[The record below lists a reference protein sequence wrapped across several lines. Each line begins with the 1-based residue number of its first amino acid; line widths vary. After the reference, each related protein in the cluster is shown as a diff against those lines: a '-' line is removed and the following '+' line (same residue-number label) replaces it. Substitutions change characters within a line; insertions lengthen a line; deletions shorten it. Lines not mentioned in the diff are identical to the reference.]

1 MKKFYLIILFAFLAS
16 FGSYV
21 SAETWT
27 KVTTAPNDWSGDYLI
42 VYEDGNVAFDGSRT
56 KLDATSN
63 TQSVTITDNQITTK
77 DDFDFSFTIKATDGG
92 YTIKS
97 ASGYYIG
104 RTTDGNGLD
113 SNESTT
119 YTNTLSL
126 NTGGD
131 ISIISGGAYLRYN
144 ANSNQNRF
152 RYFKSS
158 TYTDQQ
164 AIHLYKKSEEA
175 AADQV
180 AAPKFDVVNGYSSFK
195 AITASATTTTKG
207 ATVHYSYTKND
218 VEQTLADDTQAP
230 VLSTVGTYVVTAIAK
245 DATGKLK
252 DSYPA
257 TATYTI
263 TAPAAPT
270 AAPKPGTYNEATI
283 IKFTSPEGTIVR
295 VKRGDEYF
303 TPVKNIFTKEL
314 TAVNGEKTT
323 YTFEVW
329 TEYNDNNSDPVT
341 YTYIID
347 PNANKGIFARINS
360 VEHFTANDEVI
371 IVSEKAGMIMST
383 YGSKAF
389 NGKPAS
395 VEGSYT
401 IPFGDNE
408 ISILTIEN
416 GATAGTYK
424 LKCDNSDN
432 SDNSNYLNITSNSTK
447 TDITISTTGSEN
459 EISFKGNNVTINNK
473 NNNTRNIIWSAE
485 TNLFKNYKKGNI
497 DDTKYYNV
505 QLYKK
510 LTGDGNLTA
519 RLRYHENNEVIDDEE
534 NVADGTTYENI
545 GAILLS
551 SETAVNYALVG
562 EKGTQIGTTEPGKT
576 SVLTFPSVGKYIL
589 ATSNKVISFTIG
601 SVVSGVE
608 TIAADAAKVYGANG
622 NIVVEAETAAD
633 VNVYNAAGMLVA
645 AQKVGAGR
653 TNIALAKGFYV
664 VRAGNTVT
672 KVAVR

>member
-16 FGSYV
+16 LGSYITA
-21 SAETWT
+21 AE
-27 KVTTAPNDWSGDYLI
+27 K
-42 VYEDGNVAFDGSRT
+42 
-56 KLDATSN
+56 
-63 TQSVTITDNQITTK
+63 TITYTFTTK
-77 DDFDFSFTIKATDGG
+77 DWNATDQEGNQANWTLGKAATKAGDYRGIAVEKKTATGANATSPISFNKIKKVKLTWGTSSKGAGKIVLTVGG
-92 YTIKS
+92 TDQTAQTVSKGQENQSYEVTFDTPVNGYVKFTVTCTAGTIYIKS
-97 ASGYYIG
+97 VAV
-104 RTTDGNGLD
+104 
-113 SNESTT
+113 T
-119 YTNTLSL
+119 Y
-126 NTGGD
+126 
-131 ISIISGGAYLRYN
+131 
-144 ANSNQNRF
+144 
-152 RYFKSS
+152 
-158 TYTDQQ
+158 
-164 AIHLYKKSEEA
+164 EEA

-180 AAPKFDVVNGYSSFK
+180 AAPV
-195 AITASATTTTKG
+195 
-207 ATVHYSYTKND
+207 
-218 VEQTLADDTQAP
+218 AD
-230 VLSTVGTYVVTAIAK
+230 
-245 DATGKLK
+245 
-252 DSYPA
+252 
-257 TATYTI
+257 
-263 TAPAAPT
+263 
-270 AAPKPGTYNEATI
+270 PKPGTYNVDTT

-295 VKRGDEYF
+295 VKLGDEYF

-314 TAVNGEKTT
+314 TAVNGKKTT

-329 TEYNDNNSDPVT
+329 TEYNDNNSDRVF

-347 PNANKGIFARINS
+347 PNAKNDIFARINS
-360 VEHFTANDEVI
+360 VEHFAANDEVI
-371 IVSEKAGMIMST
+371 IVSEKAGRIMST
-383 YGSKAF
+383 YGNNGF

-416 GATAGTYK
+416 GATDGTYK
-424 LKCDNSDN
+424 LKCANGK
-432 SDNSNYLNITSNSTK
+432 YLNLTTSS
-447 TDITISTTGSEN
+447 DITTNATGSDN
-459 EISFKGNNVTINNK
+459 EISFDKENNVTINNINK
-473 NNNTRNIIWSAE
+473 NTRNIIWSAG
-485 TNLFKNYKKGNI
+485 TNLFRNYSNTNNI
-497 DDTKYYNV
+497 DDSEYYHV

-519 RLRYHENNEVIDDEE
+519 RLRYDGNNEVIDAEE

-562 EKGTQIGTTEPGKT
+562 EDGTQIGTTEPGKT
-576 SVLTFPSVGKYIL
+576 SVLTFPGVGKYTL

-601 SVVSGVE
+601 SVVSGVQ

-645 AQKVGAGR
+645 TQKVGAGR

>member
-16 FGSYV
+16 FGSYITAAEKTITYTFKTKEWNATDQKGNAANWTLGASASKDLETDGIPV
-21 SAETWT
+21 YKAETG
-27 KVTTAPNDWSGDYLI
+27 AN
-42 VYEDGNVAFDGSRT
+42 
-56 KLDATSN
+56 ATSPISFN
-63 TQSVTITDNQITTK
+63 NIKKVVLIWGTSGSGAGNIVLTVGGTNQTAKRVSSGKKNQSYAVTFDTPVNGKVKFTVNCTK
-77 DDFDFSFTIKATDGG
+77 STIF
-92 YTIKS
+92 IKS
-97 ASGYYIG
+97 VAV
-104 RTTDGNGLD
+104 
-113 SNESTT
+113 T
-119 YTNTLSL
+119 Y
-126 NTGGD
+126 
-131 ISIISGGAYLRYN
+131 
-144 ANSNQNRF
+144 
-152 RYFKSS
+152 
-158 TYTDQQ
+158 
-164 AIHLYKKSEEA
+164 EEA

-180 AAPKFDVVNGYSSFK
+180 AAP
-195 AITASATTTTKG
+195 TA
-207 ATVHYSYTKND
+207 D
-218 VEQTLADDTQAP
+218 
-230 VLSTVGTYVVTAIAK
+230 
-245 DATGKLK
+245 
-252 DSYPA
+252 
-257 TATYTI
+257 
-263 TAPAAPT
+263 
-270 AAPKPGTYNEATI
+270 PKPGTYNEATTV
-283 IKFTSPEGTIVR
+283 KFTSPEGTIVR
-295 VKRGDEYF
+295 VKLGDEYF

-329 TEYNDNNSDPVT
+329 TEYNDNNSDRVFYT
-341 YTYIID
+341 YTID
-347 PNANKGIFARINS
+347 PNAKNDIFARINS
-360 VEHFTANDEVI
+360 VEHFAANDEVI
-371 IVSEKAGMIMST
+371 IVSEKAGRIMST
-383 YGSKAF
+383 YGNNGF
-389 NGKPAS
+389 NGKSAS

-408 ISILTIEN
+408 ISILTIN

-424 LKCDNSDN
+424 LKCADGK
-432 SDNSNYLNITSNSTK
+432 YLNITSSSK
-447 TDITISTTGSEN
+447 STDITKNDTGSEN

-473 NNNTRNIIWSAE
+473 KNNTRNIIWSAE

-576 SVLTFPSVGKYIL
+576 SVLTFPGVGKYIL

-622 NIVVEAETAAD
+622 NIVVEAEAAAD

>member
-16 FGSYV
+16 FGSYITA
-21 SAETWT
+21 AETWT
-27 KVTTAPNDWSGDYLI
+27 KVTTAPDDWSGDYLI
-42 VYEDGNVAFDGSRT
+42 VYEAGKVAFDGSLT
-56 KLDATSN
+56 KLDVASN
-63 TQSVTITDNQITTK
+63 TQPVTITNNQITT
-77 DDFDFSFTIKATDGG
+77 DGCDYYFTIEAIEATAGT
-92 YTIKS
+92 YAIKS

-104 RTTDGNGLD
+104 RTSDKN
-113 SNESTT
+113 NEIKSSKTT
-119 YTNTLSL
+119 KYSNTLSL
-126 NTGGD
+126 TGGN
-131 ISIISGGAYLRYN
+131 ISIKSSSVSAYLRYN
-144 ANSNQNRF
+144 TAKDQKRF
-152 RYFKSS
+152 RYFSS
-158 TYTDQQ
+158 SQK
-164 AIHLYKKSEEA
+164 AIQLYKKA

-180 AAPKFDVVNGYSSFK
+180 ATPKFDVVNGYSSFK
-195 AITASATTTTKG
+195 AITASATTTTEG

-218 VEQTLADDTQAP
+218 VKQTLADDTQAP
-230 VLSTVGTYVVTAIAK
+230 VLSTVGIYEVTAFAM
-245 DATGKLK
+245 DHTGKLK
-252 DSYPA
+252 PSGPV
-257 TATYTI
+257 TAMYTI
-263 TAPAAPT
+263 VPPDAPT
-270 AAPKPGTYNEATI
+270 ADPEPGTYNEATT

-295 VKRGDEYF
+295 VKRGNEYF
-303 TPVKNIFTKEL
+303 TPVKNIFTKKL

-329 TEYNDNNSDPVT
+329 TEYNDNNSDRVFYT
-341 YTYIID
+341 YTID
-347 PNANKGIFARINS
+347 PNAKNDIFARINS
-360 VEHFTANDEVI
+360 VEHFAANDEVI
-371 IVSEKAGMIMST
+371 IVSEKAGRIMST
-383 YGSKAF
+383 YGNNGF
-389 NGKPAS
+389 NGKSAS

-424 LKCDNSDN
+424 LKCADGK
-432 SDNSNYLNITSNSTK
+432 YLNLSKGEANITTNA
-447 TDITISTTGSEN
+447 TGSDN
-459 EISFKGNNVTINNK
+459 EISFDKENNVTINNK
-473 NNNTRNIIWSAE
+473 NNNTRSIIWSAE
-485 TNLFKNYKKGNI
+485 KNLFRNYSTGNI
-497 DDTKYYNV
+497 KKYPAEYYNV

-519 RLRYHENNEVIDDEE
+519 RLRYHQNNEVIDAEE
-534 NVADGTTYENI
+534 NVADGMTYQNI

-562 EKGTQIGTTEPGKT
+562 EEGTQIGTTEPGKT
-576 SVLTFPSVGKYIL
+576 SVLTFPGVGKYTL

-608 TIAADAAKVYGANG
+608 TIAADAAKVYGAAG
-622 NIVVEAETAAD
+622 NIVVEAEAAAD

-645 AQKVGAGR
+645 TQKVGAGR

>member
-16 FGSYV
+16 FGSYITA
-21 SAETWT
+21 AEKTITYTFKTKDWNATDQEGNQANWT
-27 KVTTAPNDWSGDYLI
+27 LGKAATKIGDDRGI
-42 VYEDGNVAFDGSRT
+42 AVEKNETGAN
-56 KLDATSN
+56 ATSP
-63 TQSVTITDNQITTK
+63 I
-77 DDFDFSFTIKATDGG
+77 SFTKIKKVELTWGTSSKGAGKIVLTVGGTDQTPKQVSTGKKDQSYAVTFDTPVNG
-92 YTIKS
+92 DVKFTVNCTTSTIYIKS
-97 ASGYYIG
+97 VAV
-104 RTTDGNGLD
+104 
-113 SNESTT
+113 T
-119 YTNTLSL
+119 Y
-126 NTGGD
+126 
-131 ISIISGGAYLRYN
+131 
-144 ANSNQNRF
+144 
-152 RYFKSS
+152 
-158 TYTDQQ
+158 
-164 AIHLYKKSEEA
+164 EEA

-180 AAPKFDVVNGYSSFK
+180 AAPV
-195 AITASATTTTKG
+195 
-207 ATVHYSYTKND
+207 
-218 VEQTLADDTQAP
+218 AD
-230 VLSTVGTYVVTAIAK
+230 
-245 DATGKLK
+245 
-252 DSYPA
+252 
-257 TATYTI
+257 
-263 TAPAAPT
+263 
-270 AAPKPGTYNEATI
+270 PKPGTYNVATI

-329 TEYNDNNSDPVT
+329 TEYNDNNSAHVY

-347 PNANKGIFARINS
+347 PNAKNDIFARINK
-360 VEHFTANDEVI
+360 VEHFAADDEVI
-371 IVSEKAGMIMST
+371 IVSEQAGMIMST
-383 YGSKAF
+383 YEN
-389 NGKPAS
+389 NGFKGKSAP
-395 VEGSYT
+395 VGGSYT

-416 GATAGTYK
+416 GTTDDTYK
-424 LKCDNSDN
+424 LKCANGR
-432 SDNSNYLNITSNSTK
+432 YLNLSNGEANITTNDKGSNNK
-447 TDITISTTGSEN
+447 
-459 EISFKGNNVTINNK
+459 ISFVGNNVRINND
-473 NNNTRNIIWSAE
+473 NTRSIVWRAGSTNI
-485 TNLFKNYKKGNI
+485 FKHYSNKNI
-497 DDTKYYNV
+497 NDKEYYNV

-519 RLRYHENNEVIDDEE
+519 RLRYHENNEVIDAEE
-534 NVADGTTYENI
+534 NVADGMTYENI

-562 EKGTQIGTTEPGKT
+562 EEGTQIGTTEPGKT
-576 SVLTFPSVGKYIL
+576 SVLTFPGVGKYTL

-622 NIVVEAETAAD
+622 NIVVEAEAAAD

-645 AQKVGAGR
+645 TQKVGAGR

>member
-16 FGSYV
+16 FGSYITAAEKTITYTFITKDWNATDQDNKAANWV
-21 SAETWT
+21 SGEAAT
-27 KVTTAPNDWSGDYLI
+27 KVGDDRGI
-42 VYEDGNVAFDGSRT
+42 AVEKNETGAN
-56 KLDATSN
+56 ATSPISFN
-63 TQSVTITDNQITTK
+63 NIKKVKLIWGTSSKGVGDIVLTVGGTDQTAQTVSKGQQDQSYEVTFDTPVNGYVKFTVKCTT
-77 DDFDFSFTIKATDGG
+77 STI
-92 YTIKS
+92 YIKS
-97 ASGYYIG
+97 VAV
-104 RTTDGNGLD
+104 
-113 SNESTT
+113 T
-119 YTNTLSL
+119 Y
-126 NTGGD
+126 
-131 ISIISGGAYLRYN
+131 
-144 ANSNQNRF
+144 
-152 RYFKSS
+152 
-158 TYTDQQ
+158 
-164 AIHLYKKSEEA
+164 EEA
-175 AADQV
+175 PADQV
-180 AAPKFDVVNGYSSFK
+180 ATPKFTVADGYYSYK
-195 AITASATTTTKG
+195 AITASATTTTEG
-207 ATVHYSYTKND
+207 ATVHYSYTKNG
-218 VEQTLADDTQAP
+218 EPQTLAPDTQAP
-230 VLSTVGTYVVTAIAK
+230 VLSAVGIYDVTAF
-245 DATGKLK
+245 ATDDTGTLK
-252 DSYPA
+252 PSGPI

-263 TAPAAPT
+263 VAPDAPT
-270 AAPKPGTYNEATI
+270 ADPKPGTYSEATT
-283 IKFTSPEGTIVR
+283 IKFTSPEGTTVR

-303 TPVKNIFTKEL
+303 TFKPGQNLFTKEL

-329 TEYNDNNSDPVT
+329 TEYNDNNSVRVF

-347 PNANKGIFARINS
+347 PNAKNDIFARINS
-360 VEHFTANDEVI
+360 VEHFAANDEVI
-371 IVSEKAGMIMST
+371 IVSEKAGRIMST
-383 YGSKAF
+383 YGNNGF
-389 NGKPAS
+389 NGKSDS

-416 GATAGTYK
+416 VATDGTYK
-424 LKCDNSDN
+424 LKCADGK
-432 SDNSNYLNITSNSTK
+432 YLNLSNGEANITTTK
-447 TDITISTTGSEN
+447 TGSEN
-459 EISFKGNNVTINNK
+459 EISFDGNNVSINNDNSRSIAWRAGSTK
-473 NNNTRNIIWSAE
+473 
-485 TNLFKNYKKGNI
+485 LFKHYSNSNI
-497 DDTKYYNV
+497 NDSQYFHV

-576 SVLTFPSVGKYIL
+576 SVLTFPGVGKYIL

-601 SVVSGVE
+601 SVVSGVQ

-622 NIVVEAETAAD
+622 NIVVEAEAAAD

>member
-16 FGSYV
+16 FGSYITA
-21 SAETWT
+21 AE
-27 KVTTAPNDWSGDYLI
+27 K
-42 VYEDGNVAFDGSRT
+42 
-56 KLDATSN
+56 
-63 TQSVTITDNQITTK
+63 TITYTFTTK
-77 DDFDFSFTIKATDGG
+77 DWNATDQEGNQANWTLGKAATKIGDDRGIAVEKNETRANATSPISFTKIKKVELTWGTSSKGEGKIVLTVGGTDQTPKQVSTGKKDQSYAVTFDTPVNG
-92 YTIKS
+92 DVKFTVNCTTSTIYIKS
-97 ASGYYIG
+97 VAV
-104 RTTDGNGLD
+104 
-113 SNESTT
+113 T
-119 YTNTLSL
+119 Y
-126 NTGGD
+126 
-131 ISIISGGAYLRYN
+131 
-144 ANSNQNRF
+144 
-152 RYFKSS
+152 
-158 TYTDQQ
+158 
-164 AIHLYKKSEEA
+164 EEA

-180 AAPKFDVVNGYSSFK
+180 AAP
-195 AITASATTTTKG
+195 TA
-207 ATVHYSYTKND
+207 D
-218 VEQTLADDTQAP
+218 
-230 VLSTVGTYVVTAIAK
+230 
-245 DATGKLK
+245 
-252 DSYPA
+252 
-257 TATYTI
+257 
-263 TAPAAPT
+263 
-270 AAPKPGTYNEATI
+270 PKPGTYNEATT

-295 VKRGDEYF
+295 VKRGNEYF

-329 TEYNDNNSDPVT
+329 TEYNDNNSAHVY

-347 PNANKGIFARINS
+347 PNAKNDIFARINS
-360 VEHFTANDEVI
+360 VEHFAANDEVI

-383 YGSKAF
+383 YENNGFK
-389 NGKPAS
+389 GKPAS

-401 IPFGDNE
+401 IPIGDNE

-424 LKCDNSDN
+424 LKCANSDN
-432 SDNSNYLNITSNSTK
+432 SDNSKYLNLSSSSKSTVITKN
-447 TDITISTTGSEN
+447 DTGSEN

-473 NNNTRNIIWSAE
+473 KNNTRSIIWSAE
-485 TNLFKNYKKGNI
+485 TNLFRNYKKSSINN
-497 DDTKYYNV
+497 TNYFNV

-534 NVADGTTYENI
+534 NVADGMTYQNI

-562 EKGTQIGTTEPGKT
+562 EDGTQIGTTEPGKT
-576 SVLTFPSVGKYIL
+576 SVLTFPGVGKYTL

-608 TIAADAAKVYGANG
+608 TIAADAAKVYGAAG
-622 NIVVEAETAAD
+622 NIVIEAEAAAD

>member
-27 KVTTAPNDWSGDYLI
+27 KVTTAPTDWSGEYLI
-42 VYEDGNVAFDGSRT
+42 VYEAGNVAFDGSRT
-56 KLDATSN
+56 KLDAASN
-63 TQSVTITDNQITTK
+63 IQSVTITNNQITTK

-104 RTTDGNGLD
+104 RQSSSKNGLD
-113 SNESTT
+113 SSQSTT

-126 NTGGD
+126 NTSGD
-131 ISIISGGAYLRYN
+131 ISIKSSAGTCLQYN
-144 ANSNQNRF
+144 SDINQKWF
-152 RYFKSS
+152 RYFGSNQK
-158 TYTDQQ
+158 
-164 AIHLYKKSEEA
+164 AIHLYKKA

-180 AAPKFDVVNGYSSFK
+180 ATPKFDVVNGYSSFK
-195 AITASATTTTKG
+195 AITASATTTTEG
-207 ATVHYSYTKND
+207 AIVHYSYTKND

-230 VLSTVGTYVVTAIAK
+230 VLSAVGTYVVTAIAK
-245 DATGKLK
+245 DATGPLK

-257 TATYTI
+257 KATYTI
-263 TAPAAPT
+263 VAPAAPT
-270 AAPKPGTYNEATI
+270 AEPKPGTYSEATT

-295 VKRGDEYF
+295 VKLGDEYF

-323 YTFEVW
+323 YKFEVW
-329 TEYNDNNSDPVT
+329 TEYNDNNSVRVF

-347 PNANKGIFARINS
+347 PNAKNDIFARINS
-360 VEHFTANDEVI
+360 VEHFAANDEVI
-371 IVSEKAGMIMST
+371 IVSEKAGRIMST
-383 YGSKAF
+383 YGNNGF
-389 NGKPAS
+389 NGKSAS

-416 GATAGTYK
+416 GETAGTYK
-424 LKCDNSDN
+424 LKCADGK
-432 SDNSNYLNITSNSTK
+432 YLNLSNGEVNITKN
-447 TDITISTTGSEN
+447 DTGSEN
-459 EISFKGNNVTINNK
+459 EISFKGNNVSINNDNSRSIAWRAGSTK
-473 NNNTRNIIWSAE
+473 
-485 TNLFKNYKKGNI
+485 LFKHYSNSNI
-497 DDTKYYNV
+497 NDSQYFHV

-519 RLRYHENNEVIDDEE
+519 RLRYHQNNDVIDAEE

-576 SVLTFPSVGKYIL
+576 SVLTFPGVGKYIL

-601 SVVSGVE
+601 SVVSGVQ
-608 TIAADAAKVYGANG
+608 TIAADAAKVYGAAG
-622 NIVVEAETAAD
+622 NIVVEAEAAAD

>member
-27 KVTTAPNDWSGDYLI
+27 KVTSTPDDWSGDYLI
-42 VYEDGNVAFDGSRT
+42 VYEDKDGNVNVAFDGSLET
-56 KLDATSN
+56 LDAPSN
-63 TQSVTITDNQITTK
+63 TKSVTISDGTITT
-77 DDFDFSFTIKATDGG
+77 DGCDYYFTIGTTTGG

-104 RTTDGNGLD
+104 RTKYDNGLD
-113 SNESTT
+113 SNKSTT

-126 NTGGD
+126 KGGN
-131 ISIISGGAYLRYN
+131 ISIQSGGTYLRYN
-144 ANSNQNRF
+144 KTNDSNSKRF
-152 RYFKSS
+152 RYYKSG
-158 TYTDQQ
+158 QQ

-180 AAPKFDVVNGYSSFK
+180 ATPKFDVASGYSNYE
-195 AITASATTTTKG
+195 AVTASATTATEG
-207 ATVHYSYTKND
+207 AKVHYSYTKNG
-218 VEQTLADDTQAP
+218 EPQTLAPDTQAP
-230 VLSTVGTYVVTAIAK
+230 VLSAVGTYVVTAIAK

-329 TEYNDNNSDPVT
+329 TEYNDNNSGRVF

-347 PNANKGIFARINS
+347 PSYVPDSYILCTDIKYLTPGTKVIF
-360 VEHFTANDEVI
+360 V
-371 IVSEKAGMIMST
+371 
-383 YGSKAF
+383 GSKTDGTDCQVMTDF
-389 NGKPAS
+389 NTDKNYRKADPTNVKVSDDGYTLDDIGNA
-395 VEGSYT
+395 VVFTVAYDGSAT
-401 IPFGDNE
+401 DN
-408 ISILTIEN
+408 
-416 GATAGTYK
+416 YK
-424 LKCDNSDN
+424 YSFYDSE
-432 SDNSNYLNITSNSTK
+432 SNYLGSGTKDNSMTNQTAK
-447 TDITISTTGSEN
+447 GGIIPDKAKWSISLNADNNYNATILA
-459 EISFKGNNVTINNK
+459 K
-473 NNNTRNIIWSAE
+473 
-485 TNLFKNYKKGNI
+485 
-497 DDTKYYNV
+497 KYYTNGN
-505 QLYKK
+505 KK
-510 LTGDGNLTA
+510 YPSLKYNSGTSPRFACYQSSFGAGL
-519 RLRYHENNEVIDDEE
+519 LRIYFN
-534 NVADGTTYENI
+534 A
-545 GAILLS
+545 
-551 SETAVNYALVG
+551 
-562 EKGTQIGTTEPGKT
+562 KT
-576 SVLTFPSVGKYIL
+576 
-589 ATSNKVISFTIG
+589 
-601 SVVSGVE
+601 SGVE
-608 TIAADAAKVYGANG
+608 KVALTDKKAKVYGANG

>member
-16 FGSYV
+16 FGSYITAAEKTITYTFITKDWNATDQDNKAANWV
-21 SAETWT
+21 SGGSASNPLETDGI
-27 KVTTAPNDWSGDYLI
+27 P
-42 VYEDGNVAFDGSRT
+42 VYKAQKGAN
-56 KLDATSN
+56 ATSPISFN
-63 TQSVTITDNQITTK
+63 NIKKVVLTWGTSSKGEGDIVLTVGGTDQTAQTVSKNQENQSYEVTFDTPVNGKVKFTVNCTK
-77 DDFDFSFTIKATDGG
+77 STIF
-92 YTIKS
+92 IKS
-97 ASGYYIG
+97 VAV
-104 RTTDGNGLD
+104 
-113 SNESTT
+113 T
-119 YTNTLSL
+119 Y
-126 NTGGD
+126 
-131 ISIISGGAYLRYN
+131 
-144 ANSNQNRF
+144 
-152 RYFKSS
+152 
-158 TYTDQQ
+158 
-164 AIHLYKKSEEA
+164 EEA

-180 AAPKFDVVNGYSSFK
+180 AAPV
-195 AITASATTTTKG
+195 
-207 ATVHYSYTKND
+207 
-218 VEQTLADDTQAP
+218 AD
-230 VLSTVGTYVVTAIAK
+230 
-245 DATGKLK
+245 
-252 DSYPA
+252 
-257 TATYTI
+257 
-263 TAPAAPT
+263 
-270 AAPKPGTYNEATI
+270 PKPGTYSEATI

-329 TEYNDNNSDPVT
+329 TEYNDNNSDHVF

-360 VEHFTANDEVI
+360 VEHFAANDKVI
-371 IVSEKAGMIMST
+371 IVSEKAGRIMST
-383 YGSKAF
+383 YGSSAF
-389 NGKPAS
+389 KGKSAT

-416 GATAGTYK
+416 GTKDDTYK
-424 LKCDNSDN
+424 LKCADGE
-432 SDNSNYLNITSNSTK
+432 YLNLSTSGANIT
-447 TDITISTTGSEN
+447 TTPKGSDN
-459 EISFKGNNVTINNK
+459 EISFKVKENNVYIRNND
-473 NNNTRNIIWSAE
+473 TRSIVWRAGS
-485 TNLFKNYKKGNI
+485 TNLFKHYSDNNI
-497 DDTKYYNV
+497 NDSEYYHV

-519 RLRYHENNEVIDDEE
+519 RLRYEENNEVIDAEE
-534 NVADGTTYENI
+534 NVADGMTYQNI

-622 NIVVEAETAAD
+622 NIVVEAEAAAD

-645 AQKVGAGR
+645 TQKVGAGR

>member
-16 FGSYV
+16 FGSYITA
-21 SAETWT
+21 AETWT
-27 KVTTAPNDWSGDYLI
+27 KVTSTPDDWSGDYLI
-42 VYEDGNVAFDGSRT
+42 VYETGKVAFDGSRT
-56 KLDATSN
+56 KLDAASN
-63 TQSVTITDNQITTK
+63 TKSVTITNNQITTTGC
-77 DDFDFSFTIKATDGG
+77 DFYFTIEAKEATAGT
-92 YTIKS
+92 YAIKS
-97 ASGYYIG
+97 KSGFYIG
-104 RTTDGNGLD
+104 RTTNSNGLD
-113 SNESTT
+113 SNTSPT
-119 YTNTLSL
+119 YTNTLKF
-126 NTGGD
+126 NTDGNID
-131 ISIISGGAYLRYN
+131 IISSGAYLRYN

-158 TYTDQQ
+158 SYTDQK
-164 AIHLYKKSEEA
+164 AIQLYKKA
-175 AADQV
+175 DADQV
-180 AAPKFDVVNGYSSFK
+180 AAPKFTVADGFSSFEP
-195 AITASATTTTKG
+195 ITASATTTTEG
-207 ATVHYSYTKND
+207 ATVHYSYTKNG
-218 VEQTLADDTQAP
+218 EPQTLADDTQAP

-245 DATGKLK
+245 DATGRLK
-252 DSYPA
+252 PSDPV

-263 TAPAAPT
+263 TAPAVPT
-270 AAPKPGTYNEATI
+270 AEPKPGTYSEATI

-329 TEYNDNNSDPVT
+329 TEYNDNNSVRVF

-347 PNANKGIFARINS
+347 PNAKNDIFARINS
-360 VEHFTANDEVI
+360 VEHFAANDEVI
-371 IVSEKAGMIMST
+371 IVSEKAGRIMST
-383 YGSKAF
+383 YGNNGF
-389 NGKPAS
+389 NGKSDS

-416 GATAGTYK
+416 GKTDGTYK
-424 LKCDNSDN
+424 LKCADGK
-432 SDNSNYLNITSNSTK
+432 YLNLSNGEVNITTNA
-447 TDITISTTGSEN
+447 TGSN
-459 EISFKGNNVTINNK
+459 NKISFNGNNVSINNDNSRSIAWRAGSTK
-473 NNNTRNIIWSAE
+473 
-485 TNLFKNYKKGNI
+485 LFKHYSNSNI
-497 DDTKYYNV
+497 NDSQYFHV

-519 RLRYHENNEVIDDEE
+519 RLRYHENNKVSDAEE
-534 NVADGTTYENI
+534 NVADGMTYENI

-562 EKGTQIGTTEPGKT
+562 EDGTQIGTTEPGKT
-576 SVLTFPSVGKYIL
+576 SVLTFPGVGKYIL

-622 NIVVEAETAAD
+622 NIVVEAEAAAD